1 MIDRA
6 YCTTMAHYNH
16 WMNERLY
23 DVCAGLTDADRRRD
37 LGAFF
42 GSVHGTLD
50 HLLWA
55 DQVWL
60 GRFTGRPRP
69 AAGPGEILHE
79 AFDDLRRVRAD
90 VDAEIL
96 AWAEAVDPG
105 WLAATLSW
113 TSGADGATRTRPA
126 WALVVHLFN
135 HQAHHRG
142 QLTTLLTQ
150 LGCDYGITDLPWMP
164 GMETAAA

>member
-6 YCTTMAHYNH
+6 YCTTMARYDRS
-16 WMNERLY
+16 MNERLY
-23 DVCAGLTDADRRRD
+23 ALCAGLPDGERRRD

-42 GSVHGTLD
+42 GSVHATLE

-60 GRFTGRPRP
+60 SRFTGRPRP
-69 AAGPGEILHE
+69 AAGLGERLHE
-79 AFDDLRRVRAD
+79 DFADLRAVRAQ
-90 VDAEIL
+90 VDAEIE
-96 AWAEAVDPG
+96 AWAGRVDAD
-105 WLAATLSW
+105 WLASTLTW
-113 TSGADGATRTRPA
+113 TSGADGATRARPA
-126 WALVVHLFN
+126 WVLVVHLFN

-150 LGCDYGITDLPWMP
+150 LGHDYGVTDLPWMP
-164 GMETAAA
+164 GLADDPA